1 MNTGEL
7 HAFDSPNLLPL
18 ATTGISIK
26 ENEHLILPPARG
38 VLRVHTKMDTR
49 LLTIRLVP
57 GFDDKIL
64 RHLIIAGAESGT
76 LRALVLQLYGT
87 GNAPSVKEE
96 FIECLKEATELGIL
110 VVASTQCHIGS
121 VVMGHY
127 ATGRALERAGVVSS
141 NDMTLEATACKI
153 AYLMGRGDLSRDE
166 IADLM
171 TVSMRGEGE
180 CSFVLRAHY
189 EMSLVQVP
197 TNACHVV

>member
-1 MNTGEL
+1 VNTGDL
-7 HAFDSPNLLPL
+7 AAFDSPNLLPL
-18 ATTGISIK
+18 ATTGISIN

-38 VLRVHTKMDTR
+38 VLRVHTRMDTR

-64 RHLIIAGAESGT
+64 RQLIKAGAESGT

-96 FIECLKEATELGIL
+96 FIGCLKEATELGIL
-110 VVASTQCHIGS
+110 VVASTQCHRGS
-121 VVMGHY
+121 VMMGHY

-153 AYLMGRGDLSRDE
+153 AYLMG
-166 IADLM
+166 
-171 TVSMRGEGE
+171 
-180 CSFVLRAHY
+180 
-189 EMSLVQVP
+189 
-197 TNACHVV
+197 